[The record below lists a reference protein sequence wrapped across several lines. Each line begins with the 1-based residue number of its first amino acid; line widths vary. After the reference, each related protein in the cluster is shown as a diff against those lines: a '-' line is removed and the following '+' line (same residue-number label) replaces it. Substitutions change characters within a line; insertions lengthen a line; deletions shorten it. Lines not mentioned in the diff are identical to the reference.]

1 MKETPAQNAI
11 LEARGVEKH
20 FGATTVLH
28 GVDLTVR
35 RGEFLSIMGPSGCGK
50 STLLYAVSGMD
61 RPDAGTVSLDGEA
74 LADLNAAELANL
86 RLTRMGFV
94 FQQVHLLKN
103 LTLLD
108 NVVLPG
114 YLAKLAPRAVLNE
127 RAGTLMARTGV
138 GELGDR
144 DISQASGGQLQRV
157 AICRA
162 LINDPTI
169 VFGDEPTGALDSTAA
184 QEIMGILEELNADGM
199 TMLLV
204 THDPRVAS
212 HGDRVIYMIDGRIA
226 AELELDREEHLGE
239 RQAAVDTWLATLR

>member
-1 MKETPAQNAI
+1 
-11 LEARGVEKH
+11 
-20 FGATTVLH
+20 
-28 GVDLTVR
+28 
-35 RGEFLSIMGPSGCGK
+35 
-50 STLLYAVSGMD
+50 
-61 RPDAGTVSLDGEA
+61 
-74 LADLNAAELANL
+74 
-86 RLTRMGFV
+86 
-94 FQQVHLLKN
+94 
-103 LTLLD
+103 
-108 NVVLPG
+108 
-114 YLAKLAPRAVLNE
+114 
-127 RAGTLMARTGV
+127 
-138 GELGDR
+138 
-144 DISQASGGQLQRV
+144 V

-226 AELELDREEHLGE
+226 AELELDREEHLRE